1 MCVVSNMGDIG
12 HGIWPSRNPWE
23 QNPIVWPSPSA
34 PAPAQQSAES
44 APTPSQFEAF
54 DKLLRAAIEFD
65 KATGQAACETAVK
78 TAWINKMY
86 EHFGLK
92 SPL

>member
-1 MCVVSNMGDIG
+1 MYVVSNMGAM
-12 HGIWPSRNPWE
+12 
-23 QNPIVWPSPSA
+23 VWPIPVPTPTA
-34 PAPAQQSAES
+34 PWPIPTPTPTAPWPTPAQRDLF
-44 APTPSQFEAF
+44 PTLSQFEAF

-78 TAWINKMY
+78 TAWIKQMY
-86 EHFGLK
+86 DHFGLK